1 MPTPGGVRVSTLP
14 SDCDRAL
21 AECGAPSQAEAP
33 AHPKL
38 VLCTSILASSL
49 AFIDGSV
56 VNVGL
61 SAIGHDLAGRGA
73 DLSWVVNGYLL
84 LSSLLLLGGALGD
97 HYGRKRVLIAGIAVF
112 ALASLLCALAP
123 RLSLLVAGRML
134 QGLGAALLLP
144 NSLAVLSASFE
155 GNKRG
160 RAVGIWAA
168 SGAAAGAIGPLLGG
182 WLIDTVGWR
191 AVFTINLPIAA
202 LAIFMG
208 WRFVQVKKTGK
219 QVPLDPAGAVLA
231 SLGLACLTWGFAEAS
246 AEKHLSSSAGLA
258 LAAGVLILLAF
269 LWIERRAG
277 ERAMLPLK
285 LFGSRGFSGLNLMT
299 FLLYGALGALM
310 LLVPFVLIQALDY
323 SAKQAGAALLPFP
336 IVLAIGSPLMGRV
349 AASHGSRL
357 PLSIGALIVAGGF
370 LLAMRIGAGS
380 YMTCGGAAH
389 HGSPVVGGRKSYRD
403 RIGLQQRGGTR
414 RWPAGDG
421 HAGRGAH
428 RAGPR
433 PAGTLSCGAGGVR
446 CQCHRRSDMRVHL
459 GTSQQYA
466 VEISRRR
473 PCGVPRQD
481 CHTSGGKFGIAA
493 LSLTSRDAAREDGRR
508 THPYGYEGCCTPKL
522 PRWRRLERQTDY
534 CRGSRIHRS
543 QPGFATMC
551 CTCLYKT
558 GRSAWIVFH
567 TIS

>member
-1 MPTPGGVRVSTLP
+1 VSTLP

-21 AECGAPSQAEAP
+21 AECGAPSQAEAQ

-84 LSSLLLLGGALGD
+84 PLSSLLLLGGALGD

-160 RAVGIWAA
+160 RAIGIWAA

-246 AEKHLSSSAGLA
+246 AEKHLSSPAGLA

-285 LFGSRGFSGLNLMT
+285 LFGSSGFSGLNLMT

-349 AASHGSRL
+349 AASHGPRL

-380 YMTCGGAAH
+380 YVTTVLPAMLTIALGMACVAAPLTTAVLSSVDASH
-389 HGSPVVGGRKSYRD
+389 TGIASGFNSAVA
-403 RIGLQQRGGTR
+403 RGGGLMAT
-414 RWPAGDG
+414 AMLGVVLTG
-421 HAGRGAH
+421 QGRALLAPFH
-428 RAGPR
+428 
-433 PAGTLSCGAGGVR
+433 
-446 CQCHRRSDMRVHL
+446 
-459 GTSQQYA
+459 
-466 VEISRRR
+466 
-473 PCGVPRQD
+473 
-481 CHTSGGKFGIAA
+481 AA
-493 LSLTSRDAAREDGRR
+493 LALCAA
-508 THPYGYEGCCTPKL
+508 
-522 PRWRRLERQTDY
+522 
-534 CRGSRIHRS
+534 S
-543 QPGFATMC
+543 ATAAAICAFIWVRPSNMPS
-551 CTCLYKT
+551 K
-558 GRSAWIVFH
+558 
-567 TIS
+567 

>member
-1 MPTPGGVRVSTLP
+1 VSALP
-14 SDCDRAL
+14 SECDRAL
-21 AECGAPSQAEAP
+21 AAGTAPAQAEAP

-61 SAIGHDLAGRGA
+61 SAIGHDLAGAGA

-84 LSSLLLLGGALGD
+84 PLSSLLLLGGALGD
-97 HYGRKRVLIAGIAVF
+97 HYGRKRVLLVGIAVF

-191 AVFTINLPIAA
+191 AVFIINVPIAA

-208 WRFVQVKKTGK
+208 CRFVQVKTTGK

-246 AEKHLSSSAGLA
+246 AEKHLGASAGLA

-277 ERAMLPLK
+277 ERAMLPLT
-285 LFGSRGFSGLNLMT
+285 LFGSSGFSGLNLMT

-357 PLSIGALIVAGGF
+357 PLSIGALIVAAGF

-380 YMTCGGAAH
+380 YVTTVLPAMLTIALGMACVAAPLTTAVLSSVEASH
-389 HGSPVVGGRKSYRD
+389 TGIASGFNSAVA
-403 RIGLQQRGGTR
+403 RGGGLMAT
-414 RWPAGDG
+414 AMLGVVLSG
-421 HAGRGAH
+421 QGRALLAPFH
-428 RAGPR
+428 
-433 PAGTLSCGAGGVR
+433 
-446 CQCHRRSDMRVHL
+446 
-459 GTSQQYA
+459 
-466 VEISRRR
+466 
-473 PCGVPRQD
+473 
-481 CHTSGGKFGIAA
+481 AA
-493 LSLTSRDAAREDGRR
+493 LAVCAA
-508 THPYGYEGCCTPKL
+508 
-522 PRWRRLERQTDY
+522 
-534 CRGSRIHRS
+534 
-543 QPGFATMC
+543 
-551 CTCLYKT
+551 
-558 GRSAWIVFH
+558 SAAAASVCAFVWVRP
-567 TIS
+567 SNMPSK